1 MMWAKYEVSL
11 QGKPVKILGDE
22 GFFSADIPPGKLEIR
37 SRHVSEKLVVGLD
50 LTLETNHTYFV
61 KLDPDA
67 EKFSVLGA
75 LTDVLAISAVVA
87 GAKAQ
92 MQIESGQGSL
102 GDAATIIQGEQAKD
116 DLAPNHPLG
125 YHLLLEVEES
135 TAAKEIA
142 ACCSSKNAE
151 DVGGVL

>member
-11 QGKPVKILGDE
+11 
-22 GFFSADIPPGKLEIR
+22 
-37 SRHVSEKLVVGLD
+37 LD